1 MDGWRQQVQQLLYDG
16 EDVRE
21 TVEYDASTVVVT
33 SHRVLAFTPDWDGAN
48 FRQVDRPNVE
58 SVSTGAESSTGLLE
72 RAVRYGIVGA
82 VLVVAAQFVNLDGLV
97 GGVDLTPSTSELGIG
112 SVLGPLQGLLNLL
125 AQLDQ
130 FLQLFGA
137 LALLLSAVL
146 LGGYWYTREAT
157 LVIAVAG
164 DDDVHIPRP
173 TDASDQVERLE
184 QTIAPSPSDGADADA
199 IPRDP
204 LES

>member
-1 MDGWRQQVQQLLYDG
+1 MNGWRQQVQQLLYDG

-33 SHRVLAFTPDWDGAN
+33 THRVLAFTPDGGGAN

-58 SVSTGAESSTGLLE
+58 SVSTGAESRAGLLE

-146 LGGYWYTREAT
+146 LGGYWYTHEAT

-164 DDDVHIPRP
+164 GEDIHLPRP
-173 TDASDQVERLE
+173 TDADGQIARLE
-184 QTIAPSPSDGADADA
+184 RALSPSPADDSDAV
-199 IPRDP
+199 PRDP